1 MRRLATIAAALGSFS
16 AALVLDGNG
25 FIAAFVA
32 GAAFGAVL
40 RRRVTEPDGLQEIVV
55 LPELLGQLA
64 GLAVWFLFGGALLP
78 VALEHFSLL
87 NLLYALLSLTVVR
100 MVPVAVACLGTGLD
114 RSTVLFVGWFGPR
127 GLASVVFALLA
138 IEELGETPF
147 VGETVAVIALTVT
160 LSVAL
165 HGITANPL
173 GARYRRAQ
181 DLTHQG

>member
-1 MRRLATIAAALGSFS
+1 
-16 AALVLDGNG
+16 
-25 FIAAFVA
+25 
-32 GAAFGAVL
+32 
-40 RRRVTEPDGLQEIVV
+40 
-55 LPELLGQLA
+55 
-64 GLAVWFLFGGALLP
+64 
-78 VALEHFSLL
+78 
-87 NLLYALLSLTVVR
+87 

-138 IEELGETPF
+138 VEELGETPL
-147 VGETVAVIALTVT
+147 VGETVAVVALTVT